1 MNTAHLWKLSST
13 VEKIKM
19 SKLLKST
26 VFATISA
33 LAVFAAAP
41 SYADEFVTIGTGG
54 VTGGYYPTGGA
65 ICRIVNARRSET
77 GLRCTVES
85 TGGSVFNAN
94 ALKRGDLELAIV
106 QSDFQAASF
115 EGATPFT
122 EPFPEMRSLF
132 SLYGEPVQVMVRADA
147 GISSFADLAGKRV
160 NVGDPGSGTRAMVDL
175 VLPYAG
181 VSVDDFTLVSELASA
196 EQAAALC
203 DNRIDAAFWTAAMPN
218 GSTQEATATCGV
230 RVLSANEP
238 WLDEFLAANSSYSR
252 DTVPGG
258 LYPGMDE
265 DIPTFGARATVV
277 TRVDLGDD
285 AAYEIVKSLFEALDE
300 FKQLHPALANLQP
313 EFMAT
318 GALTA
323 PLHPGAERYYR
334 EIGLIK

>member
-1 MNTAHLWKLSST
+1 MKFVQTA
-13 VEKIKM
+13 
-19 SKLLKST
+19 
-26 VFATISA
+26 A
-33 LAVFAAAP
+33 FAATAIAIA
-41 SYADEFVTIGTGG
+41 SLTSTTASAQDFVTIGTGG

-65 ICRIVNARRSET
+65 ICRIVNARRDET

-106 QSDFQAASF
+106 QSDFQAAAYSGADPF
-115 EGATPFT
+115 EGD
-122 EPFPEMRSLF
+122 FPEMRSLF
-132 SLYGEPVQVMVRADA
+132 SLYGEPAQIMVRAKS

-181 VSVDDFTLVSELASA
+181 VSVSDFALVSELASA

-203 DNRIDAAFWTAAMPN
+203 DNRIDAAFWAAAMPN

-230 RVLSANEP
+230 KILAADEP
-238 WLDEFLAANSSYSR
+238 WLDKFLAANSSYSR
-252 DTVPGG
+252 DTVPAG
-258 LYPGMDE
+258 LYPGIDKE
-265 DIPTFGARATVV
+265 TPTFGARATVV
-277 TRVDLGDD
+277 TRTDLSDE
-285 AAYEIVKSLFEALDE
+285 AAYQIVKSVFESLDE

-334 EIGLIK
+334 ELGLIN

>member
-1 MNTAHLWKLSST
+1 M
-13 VEKIKM
+13 IKM
-19 SKLLKST
+19 LS
-26 VFATISA
+26 AA
-33 LAVFAAAP
+33 LAAVISTIIAIPVVAQ
-41 SYADEFVTIGTGG
+41 DFVTIGTGG

-65 ICRIVNARRSET
+65 ICRIVNARRDET

-115 EGATPFT
+115 RGTDPFT
-122 EPFPEMRSLF
+122 SAFTEMRSLF
-132 SLYGEPVQVMVRADA
+132 SLYGEPLQIMVRADS
-147 GISSFADLAGKRV
+147 GISSFTDLAGKRV

-175 VLPYAG
+175 VLPYTG
-181 VSVDDFTLVSELASA
+181 ISVKDFALVSELASA

-203 DNRIDAAFWTAAMPN
+203 DNRIDAAFWAAAMPN

-230 RVLSANEP
+230 RVLAADEA
-238 WLDEFLAANSSYSR
+238 WLDKFLAANSSYSR
-252 DTVPGG
+252 DTVPAG
-258 LYPGMDE
+258 LYPGLDE

-277 TRVDLGDD
+277 ARADLNDD
-285 AAYEIVKSLFEALDE
+285 AAFQIVKSVFEALDE
-300 FKQLHPALANLQP
+300 FKQLHPALTNLQP
-313 EFMAT
+313 KFMAT

-334 EIGLIK
+334 EIKLTD

>member
-1 MNTAHLWKLSST
+1 MKTYRSVAIAATAFLAMAVPAST
-13 VEKIKM
+13 
-19 SKLLKST
+19 
-26 VFATISA
+26 ASA
-33 LAVFAAAP
+33 Q
-41 SYADEFVTIGTGG
+41 DFVTIGTGG

-65 ICRIVNARRSET
+65 ICRLVNARRDET
-77 GLRCTVES
+77 NLRCTVES

-106 QSDFQAASF
+106 QSDFQAAAY
-115 EGATPFT
+115 EGAEPFNGK
-122 EPFPEMRSLF
+122 FPEMRSLF
-132 SLYGEPVQVMVRADA
+132 SLYGEPAQIMVRADA
-147 GISSFADLAGKRV
+147 GINSYSDLAGKRV
-160 NVGDPGSGTRAMVDL
+160 NIGDPGSGTRAMVEL
-175 VLPYAG
+175 IMPFAEVG
-181 VSVDDFTLVSELASA
+181 TEDFSLVSELASA

-203 DNRIDAAFWTAAMPN
+203 DNRIDAAFWAAAMPN

-230 RVLSANEP
+230 KVLPMDEP
-238 WLDEFLAANSSYSR
+238 WVDVFLEANSSYSR

-258 LYPGMDE
+258 LYPGVDE

-277 TRVDLGDD
+277 TRTDLSDD
-285 AAYEIVKSLFEALDE
+285 AAYQIVKSLFEGLDE

-334 EIGLIK
+334 EIGLIN